1 MPNAL
6 SPYQIRA
13 IKDGY
18 RYECPCGELL
28 NSISAAANCSKCWD
42 YAPDMAGMFVVDIKT
57 DEVVFGSIP
66 TEEESDHREAI
77 ADLAHALSIGK
88 FKPMPI
94 SSAP

>member
-42 YAPDMAGMFVVDIKT
+42 YAPAMAGRFVVDIKT
-57 DEVVFGSIP
+57 DEAVHGKVP
-66 TEEESDHREAI
+66 TNEEHKLILEEHDRLTNCYHDAANWVSH
-77 ADLAHALSIGK
+77 SNQ
-88 FKPMPI
+88 
-94 SSAP
+94 